1 MFSYSRVDFTMRLTV
16 SQSWLLVLTAAL
28 FVPSS
33 IRSAYSAEI
42 EPPRIQTN
50 CKAVSSSAIPVLP
63 LRFPPTAYS
72 VKPEHVAQVRK
83 IQLLIQAKRWDQAR
97 QEFQNGSTWVQDETI
112 RPLLTAMVQANETAR
127 ASRFVLEQ
135 FLPQSQNR
143 AEGIGAIASE
153 LIKRNQVSDAIAL
166 LKNLPKTSNY
176 LSDAIIPIV
185 GALTATNQINRIL
198 EVMVLFPV
206 ENEKWSVW
214 TDVAREVS
222 FEPAQARQVAGMIK
236 DAYLRSMVRSN
247 MAERWVKNRNLLNAW
262 IIANDIENC
271 GYRAET
277 FLSILPE
284 PKNSDLKLSNPQTAQ
299 ALDQLEA
306 LIAAI
311 PNPENTFPNP
321 INLRL
326 SLSKLNIQNG
336 RKPQATRLLQ
346 RIAKDLKPS
355 DSNTFRAV
363 TLIEIASQYQAMGNG
378 EGAVQMLD
386 SAVTAIRAAYQ
397 PQTPKPG
404 HLPWIAPSDRWGE
417 GQLTKIAKMYRSL
430 NQIQKAETIERSLP
444 QPPKVTIPD
453 RLSLPRM
460 PPSVPIQRPNQLPS
474 LKVPANR

>member
-1 MFSYSRVDFTMRLTV
+1 MNFPMRLIV
-16 SQSWLLVLTAAL
+16 SQSWLFILMAAL

-42 EPPRIQTN
+42 EPPKIQTN

-63 LRFPPTAYS
+63 LRFSPTAYS

-83 IQLLIQAKRWDQAR
+83 IQVLIQAKRWEQAL
-97 QEFQNGSTWVQDETI
+97 QEFQKGSTWVQDETI
-112 RPLLTAMVQANETAR
+112 RPLLSAMVQTNETAR

-143 AEGIGAIASE
+143 ARGIGVIASE

-185 GALTATNQINRIL
+185 GVLTATNQINRIP
-198 EVMVLFPV
+198 EVMSLFPV
-206 ENEKWSVW
+206 ENKKWSVW

-247 MAERWVKNRNLLNAW
+247 MAERWVKNRNVLNAW

-284 PKNSDLKLSNPQTAQ
+284 LKNSDLKLSNTQTAQ

-311 PNPENTFPNP
+311 PNPESTFPNP

-326 SLSKLNIQNG
+326 VLSKLNIQNE
-336 RKPQATRLLQ
+336 RKSQANRLLQ
-346 RIAKDLKPS
+346 GIAQDINPS
-355 DSNTFRAV
+355 DPATFRAI
-363 TLIEIASQYQAMGNG
+363 TLIEIANQYQAMGNRV
-378 EGAVQMLD
+378 AVVQMLD

-404 HLPWIAPSDRWGE
+404 HLPWIAPPDRWGE
-417 GQLTKIAKMYRSL
+417 EQLTKIAKMYRSL
-430 NQIQKAETIERSLP
+430 NQIQKAEAIERSLP
-444 QPPKVTIPD
+444 QRPKFTIPD
-453 RLSLPRM
+453 SLPLPRN
-460 PPSVPIQRPNQLPS
+460 PPSVPIQSPNQLPS
-474 LKVPANR
+474 LKVPENR